1 MAELTQRK
9 IGPLPS
15 LPLSTAS
22 TKGVRVT
29 EFDSRPVCANETPR
43 HYMQH
48 GDELVSSD
56 GRSATS
62 GLTIGGLSREIQEM
76 FLPAGYPNS
85 VSEDYVS
92 FQLWDTI
99 QAMCSYLR
107 GVLATQSVLQSVGV
121 GNDTA
126 TPLAAALQWVLRDG
140 SGMIGGLT
148 FAYLVGPKFDLNVK
162 RWRLFADVVNDVGL
176 TLDMI
181 APLVPTLVTE
191 VLCLS
196 SIFKTMCGVAV
207 GATRSSLMTHFAKR
221 DNMADCAAK
230 EGSQE
235 TAVKLCG
242 LIVGMYFAN
251 AVNESQFAV
260 WVAFLVLTLVHVYAN
275 YNAVSCLCIPTVN
288 ILRGSI
294 LVQRFLKSGTCS
306 NSMDN
311 AADQVRTRAL
321 LDHDVATDEMN
332 TICCCLLSFV
342 GYCAAAA
349 NIFTSLCVRLSPVL
363 YHTKYSI
370 RSVNQKEPVFS
381 NPSLPVTSQLTMGSQ
396 LHEAALTSQDLDKL
410 LQIYAY
416 DDDTKA
422 CISCN
427 VFFPQLLIFLVAFCM
442 LHVCREEKFL
452 LTVVENHVHVMFQA
466 DANPNDELRAFFQA
480 ILVLQALTLAPSS
493 PPSSRGGKKGHL
505 YLLESTHHQMMTD
518 FPLFL
523 QVLENH
529 SWRTHMYL
537 LNTTPWRIKIGE
549 RT

>member
-9 IGPLPS
+9 VGPLPS
-15 LPLSTAS
+15 LALSTES
-22 TKGVRVT
+22 MKGVRVT

-43 HYMQH
+43 HYVQH
-48 GDELVSSD
+48 GDALVSSD

-62 GLTIGGLSREIQEM
+62 GVTIGGLSRELQEM
-76 FLPAGYPNS
+76 FLPAGYPDS

-176 TLDMI
+176 TLDMV

-251 AVNESQFAV
+251 AVNESQVAV

-306 NSMDN
+306 NGMDN
-311 AADQVRTRAL
+311 AADQ
-321 LDHDVATDEMN
+321 
-332 TICCCLLSFV
+332 
-342 GYCAAAA
+342 
-349 NIFTSLCVRLSPVL
+349 
-363 YHTKYSI
+363 YSI
-370 RSVNQKEPVFS
+370 RSVNQEEPVFS

-396 LHEAALTSQDLDKL
+396 LHEAVLTSQDLDKL
-410 LQIYAY
+410 LQIY
-416 DDDTKA
+416 T
-422 CISCN
+422 
-427 VFFPQLLIFLVAFCM
+427 
-442 LHVCREEKFL
+442 EEKFL
-452 LTVVENHVHVMFQA
+452 LTVVETHVHVMFQA

-480 ILVLQALTLAPSS
+480 VLVLQALTLAPSS

-529 SWRTHMYL
+529 GWRTHMYL